1 VFSGGTE
8 GVLSP
13 HVNVLVREHKRHNG
27 FDRGLVAAAGCTRVL
42 APKEIGRPA
51 QVGAVTDTV
60 SKLIA
65 ELGVTA
71 DDVHFVLVKCPL
83 LTSDKIT
90 ALRQGGLEPVTG
102 DTYESMGG
110 REPPAR

>member
-1 VFSGGTE
+1 
-8 GVLSP
+8 
-13 HVNVLVREHKRHNG
+13 
-27 FDRGLVAAAGCTRVL
+27 
-42 APKEIGRPA
+42 
-51 QVGAVTDTV
+51 VGAVTDTV

-83 LTSDKIT
+83 LSSDKIT
-90 ALRQGGLEPVTG
+90 ALRQAGLEPVTG

-110 REPPAR
+110 REPPARWASPWRSANAPWLSRP